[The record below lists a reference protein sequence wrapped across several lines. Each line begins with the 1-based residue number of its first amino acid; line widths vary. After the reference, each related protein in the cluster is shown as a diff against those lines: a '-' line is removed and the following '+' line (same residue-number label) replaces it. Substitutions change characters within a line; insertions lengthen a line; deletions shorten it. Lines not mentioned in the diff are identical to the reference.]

1 MKYIFKGQH
10 SGIFYGELADQVQ
23 DKTIINNVRQIWSY
37 RDSGGLFQLSQE
49 GPTNT
54 SSMQLTMAIPT
65 ITIMDCVIIIPCS
78 KIAEIKFD
86 SIPEWKL

>member
-23 DKTIINNVRQIWSY
+23 NKTIINNVRQIWSY
-37 RDSGGLFQLSQE
+37 KDSGGLFQLSQE

-54 SSMQLTMAIPT
+54 SSMQITMIIPT
-65 ITIMDCVIIIPCS
+65 ITIMDCVEIIPCS
-78 KIAEIKFD
+78 KVAETKLD
-86 SIPEWKL
+86 NVPEWKL